1 MYNIQVGNEHLINRL
16 VNITKSKRT
25 EVSAQGDYSRY
36 NSIER
41 SFRKRNPHKD
51 ETQRKILL

>member
-1 MYNIQVGNEHLINRL
+1 MQMYNIQVGNEHLINRL

-36 NSIER
+36 HSVKR
-41 SFRKRNPHKD
+41 TFRNKNPHRD
-51 ETQRKILL
+51 ETQRKI